1 MIDTFVKAEQYI
13 LDIPKFASKNE
24 PEMTRRFLEC
34 IGDISKQ
41 VPTVHVAGTNGK
53 GSVCALLRDAL
64 TTGGYSVATFTSP
77 HLVSIRERFM
87 IGRKMISEEEFLDC
101 FNAVKDK
108 LASDEF
114 KGFHPSFFEFLF
126 FMANVWFARIKPDAV
141 ILETGLGGRLDATS
155 SIESPALCII
165 TEIGFDHMEYLGN
178 TIESIAF
185 EKAGILVPGVP
196 VVYIDG
202 EISGEVIKNRA
213 CKLGSEA
220 FPVRRD
226 SIKSLKALP
235 KGIDF
240 YIESNY
246 YRNVHLSVKT
256 RALYQSENA
265 LIAFTALEVLV
276 QRKVFDL
283 SLSDITKGFE
293 NMEWPGRMEEAERD
307 IILDGA
313 HNEDGIRAF
322 LKSVGTDGAV
332 SRHLVFSAVS
342 DKQVEKITGM
352 ITGSGLFDHIYTAPL
367 MSSRASS
374 IDRLKECFI
383 SAGTDVLC
391 FDSAY
396 DAYLY
401 MKSAL
406 KPGEKGYVAGS
417 LYLVGEIK
425 AALQSEDQNND

>member
-1 MIDTFVKAEQYI
+1 MIQTFLQAQQYI

-24 PEMTRRFLEC
+24 PEMTRRFLER
-34 IGDISKQ
+34 IGDISEQ
-41 VPTVHVAGTNGK
+41 SPTVHVAGTNGK

-64 TTGGYSVATFTSP
+64 TAGGYSVATFTSP

-87 IGRKMISEEEFLDC
+87 IGRKMISEEEFLAC
-101 FNAVKDK
+101 FTCVRQA
-108 LASDEF
+108 LESEEF
-114 KGFHPSFFEFLF
+114 KDYHPSFFVFLF
-126 FMANVWFARIKPDAV
+126 FMANLWFARIKPDAV

-155 SIESPALCII
+155 SIAHPMINII
-165 TEIGFDHMEYLGN
+165 TEIGFDHMEYLGD
-178 TIESIAF
+178 TIEKIAY
-185 EKAGILVPGVP
+185 EKAGIMVPNVP

-202 EISGEVIKNRA
+202 EISGEVIGKRA
-213 CKLGSEA
+213 AELGCKA
-220 FPVRRD
+220 IPVRRD
-226 SIKSLKALP
+226 SIKSLKATP

-256 RALYQSENA
+256 RALYQAENA
-265 LIAFTALEVLV
+265 LAAFTALEELV
-276 QRKVFDL
+276 KENVFDL
-283 SLSDITKGFE
+283 SLSDIVKGFE
-293 NMEWPGRMEEAERD
+293 DMEWPGRMEEAED
-307 IILDGA
+307 NIILDGA

-322 LKSVGTDGAV
+322 LKSAGLDGAV

-352 ITGSGLFDHIYTAPL
+352 IAGSHLFDHIYTAPI
-367 MSSRASS
+367 SSARASS
-374 IDRLKECFI
+374 IDRLKECFE

-391 FDSAY
+391 FDCAY

-401 MKSAL
+401 MKRAL

-425 AALQSEDQNND
+425 EALQSEDRSND